1 MRLRTYSDGGA
12 RGNPGPG
19 AIGVLI
25 CDEKNQVLRE
35 HNHCLGKVTNN
46 EAEYR
51 ALISALSLAKE
62 MGAAEVDSFMDSQL
76 VARQMSGEYRVKAE
90 GIKELF
96 AQAKKM
102 EGYFKKVG
110 YHHLPRE
117 DRMMKLADRLVNR
130 ALDEE
135 GMF

>member
-1 MRLRTYSDGGA
+1 MKLRTYSDGGA

-35 HNHCLGKVTNN
+35 HGHCLGVVTNN

-51 ALISALSLAKE
+51 ALISALNLAKE
-62 MGAAEVDSFMDSQL
+62 MGAVEVDSFMDSQL
-76 VARQMSGEYRVKAE
+76 VVRQMGGEYRVKAE
-90 GIKELF
+90 GMKELF
-96 AQAKKM
+96 AQAKRM
-102 EGYFKKVG
+102 EGYFKRTA

-117 DRMMKLADRLVNR
+117 DKMMKLADRLVNR

-135 GMF
+135 GLF